1 MKNRPSFFFLELSL
15 SLIILTISMSIVF
28 SVFSHTA
35 SINQANQAHY
45 KMIETMINYSED
57 LRNPDGVT
65 LLQLLKDSAV
75 FTFNSKGELD
85 SSADDY
91 SLSISKTSSTINQ
104 IVYQKSHLVLKK
116 QDGSIITEYDVSV
129 VLESNNENQ

>member
-45 KMIETMINYSED
+45 KMMETMINYSED

-91 SLSISKTSSTINQ
+91 SLSISKTSSTINL

>member
-45 KMIETMINYSED
+45 KMMETMINYSED